1 MLMHLRILI
10 KKRMERFRQQ
20 VNSSRIV
27 EEQHSAICSAKKR
40 NTRNQEVVEGRS
52 ADFWRDGGG
61 VVSESVVFGTKEKDA
76 AAASDIEGGGQCLM
90 HSWTSKV
97 MWDWG
102 MGGGVGEGVD

>member
-27 EEQHSAICSAKKR
+27 EEQHSAVCSAKKR

-76 AAASDIEGGGQCLM
+76 AAASDIEGGGAVFDAFVDERGYAGLG
-90 HSWTSKV
+90 
-97 MWDWG
+97 D
-102 MGGGVGEGVD
+102 GGGVGERVD